1 VNTLNI
7 SKYLDS
13 SDYRRT
19 STEEWRLNMKTA
31 SNVSA
36 DRKTK
41 TLKYIVTRTIGKGA
55 FGVVYL
61 AMEEKTEKIFAIKE
75 TFQDAH
81 YKNREAQIVRDL
93 DHPNVVKVHHVFF
106 SQKSRGTY
114 LHLVMDHV
122 PSNLFDVIQ
131 KHKRSDTKIPTNTI
145 RLYMYQICRAL
156 GYIHKQK
163 ICHRDVKPQNILVD
177 PSSGKVQICDFG
189 SAKILVDKEW
199 NKTYICSRFYRAPEL
214 LFQSN
219 YYTTAVDVWSVGCVF
234 AEMFHLTPIFAAPD
248 TDGQITVIA
257 NVLGTVGREHI
268 RVFRLETSRP
278 IPNKPVK
285 WSTVLSSKGERL
297 LNVCKDT
304 EDLLSL
310 MLTYDCISRVRAY
323 DGLKHKYFDKIR
335 EDISADPKA
344 HITPTAD
351 EKKAGM
357 C

>member
-1 VNTLNI
+1 
-7 SKYLDS
+7 
-13 SDYRRT
+13 
-19 STEEWRLNMKTA
+19 MKAA
-31 SNVSA
+31 SNDSA
-36 DRKTK
+36 ERKTK

-106 SQKSRGTY
+106 SQKTRGTY

-131 KHKRSDTKIPTNTI
+131 KHKRSDTKMPTNVI
-145 RLYMYQICRAL
+145 RTYMYQICRAL
-156 GYIHKQK
+156 GYIHGQK

-177 PSSGKVQICDFG
+177 PSTGKVQICDFG

-268 RVFRLETSRP
+268 RVFRLETTRA
-278 IPNKPVK
+278 IPNKAVK
-285 WSTVLSSKGERL
+285 WNKVLSNKGERL

-323 DGLKHKYFDKIR
+323 EGMKHKYFDKIR
-335 EDISADPKA
+335 EENAIEPKD

-351 EKKAGM
+351 EKKKGLY
-357 C
+357 